1 MAITRYDPVQ
11 EMRTLARRMERAF
24 EPMLN
29 TAEPYGLYEGQREEA
44 YPHVDVY
51 EDVNE
56 IVIRADLP
64 GLERKN
70 VELIIEEGTLT
81 LRGERRLEREDKRE
95 NYRRV
100 ECWYGNFARTF
111 ALPPTVD
118 REKVRAEMREGVL
131 YVHVPKREGAKP
143 RTITIT
149 G

>member
-1 MAITRYDPVQ
+1 MAITRFDPLH

-24 EPMLN
+24 EPSVN
-29 TAEPYGLYEGQREEA
+29 QIEPYGVWAGEREEVF
-44 YPHVDVY
+44 PRVDIY

-56 IVIRADLP
+56 IVVRAELP
-64 GLERKN
+64 GLERKS

-81 LRGERRLEREDKRE
+81 LRGERHLEKEDKRE

-100 ECWYGNFARTF
+100 ECWYGSFARSF
-111 ALPPTVD
+111 ALPHTVD
-118 REKVRAEMREGVL
+118 REKVRAEMRDGML

>member
-1 MAITRYDPVQ
+1 MAITRFDPMH

-24 EPMLN
+24 EPLIN
-29 TAEPYGLYEGQREEA
+29 TMEPYGLDVAEREEI
-44 YPHVDVY
+44 YPRVDVY

-56 IVIRADLP
+56 IIIRADLP

-70 VELIIEEGTLT
+70 VELIVEEGTLT
-81 LRGERRLEREDKRE
+81 LRGERHLEREDKRE

-111 ALPPTVD
+111 SLPPTID

>member
-1 MAITRYDPVQ
+1 MAITRFDPMQ
-11 EMRTLARRMERAF
+11 EMRTLAHRVERAF
-24 EPMLN
+24 EPLLN
-29 TAEPYGLYEGQREEA
+29 TMEPWGEEVVRHEVLW
-44 YPHVDVY
+44 PRVDIY
-51 EDVNE
+51 EDTNE
-56 IVIRADLP
+56 LILRAELP

-70 VELIIEEGTLT
+70 VELVVEEGTLT
-81 LRGERRLEREDKRE
+81 LRGERHLEREDKRE

-100 ECWYGNFARTF
+100 EGWYGNFARTF
-111 ALPPTVD
+111 ALPTTVD